1 MNNRIKKKL
10 SKRGGYKR
18 YANYRISQTPIKLI
32 IHDGLLQQ
40 EINIPLSQF
49 VPKSNYTNRNG
60 RVYSKEAV
68 MNAMKNF
75 DTSKICREINI

>member
-49 VPKSNYTNRNG
+49 VPKSNG